1 MQPIKLLPQRIVNQ
15 IAAGEVIERPSSV
28 VKELIENA
36 IDAGSTEITVRIVDG
51 GKNFISVADNGS
63 GMDRDSLEMCIMSH
77 ATSKLTSENLF
88 DIHTF
93 GFRGE
98 ALPSIASVSRLSIT
112 TSDNDNNEAWQLQ
125 MEGQNNLG
133 TNPSSRAKGTTIEV
147 RDLFFATPARL
158 KFLKSES
165 YEAERC
171 KEIFNDL
178 ALANCGVSFKFIDT
192 EKEKAFYIKT
202 NDLKKRVDDIF
213 GESFSKNI
221 FDIEGKSGDL
231 SIHGYISVPTFNKSA
246 SNCQYFFV
254 NGRLVKEKIFTAALK
269 SAYAGLIPN
278 GRYAAAI
285 LYIDMPYGDVDVN
298 VHPAKTEIRF
308 RDAAKVRSFV
318 VSELRKAIETY
329 GSNRATTDM
338 MDRFYASISNPLSAI
353 PTGIVYGSREDSGRS
368 ENGSR
373 SRSSRSSFATTT
385 AVTATNNTAMSTVPN
400 NAAAT
405 MEATARVI
413 PEAAYEPEIVERPWV
428 QTHTQANTGRK
439 TETQTADVLAFPKN
453 PKYDTNY
460 NKYDTKYDMFSSN
473 GDKSSKFA
481 DSKLNE
487 KTKIRQLTPLNVENM
502 PEIAGKDAQISL
514 GNAIFQVNNTY
525 IIAESSDSIVI
536 VDQHAAAERIML
548 EELKNKLKL
557 QSQSLLIPEEI
568 SLNNAQIELLKSYN
582 ELLIKLGVYIEYKD
596 GNNKDGNN
604 TDNISSLS
612 TIAVTAIPALL
623 ETSDAKAM
631 MDDIIDELST
641 FGDTYT
647 LDDKIHTIL
656 STISCHSSLRA
667 GKKLSVD
674 EMNYLLRKMERTT
687 NIAQCCHGRPSYITL
702 TFKDLNNFFERS

>member
-1 MQPIKLLPQRIVNQ
+1 MQPIKLLPRRIVNQ

-28 VKELIENA
+28 VKELLENA
-36 IDAGSTEITVRIVDG
+36 IDAGSTEVSVKIVDG

-63 GMDRDSLEMCIMSH
+63 GMDRNSLEMCVMSH

-112 TSDNDNNEAWQLQ
+112 TADNANSEAWRLQ

-133 TNPSSRAKGTTIEV
+133 ISPSSRAKGTTIEV

-165 YEAERC
+165 YESERC
-171 KEIFNDL
+171 REIFNDL
-178 ALANCGVSFKFIDT
+178 ALANCGVSFRFMDS
-192 EKEKAFYIKT
+192 EKEKAFYCKT
-202 NDLKKRVDDIF
+202 GDLKKRVNDIF
-213 GESFSKNI
+213 GESFSKNV
-221 FDIEGKSGDL
+221 FDIEGKNDNL

-254 NGRLVKEKIFTAALK
+254 NGRLVKDKTFASALK
-269 SAYAGLIPN
+269 SAYAGLIPH
-278 GRYAAAI
+278 GRYPAAI
-285 LYIDMPYGDVDVN
+285 LYLDMPYSDVDVN

-308 RDAAKVRSFV
+308 RNAETVRSFV
-318 VSELRKAIETY
+318 VSKLRKAIESY

-353 PTGIVYGSREDSGRS
+353 PTGVVSGGGSGSRASIGTAA
-368 ENGSR
+368 GSTTVA
-373 SRSSRSSFATTT
+373 ATIP
-385 AVTATNNTAMSTVPN
+385 PN
-400 NAAAT
+400 T
-405 MEATARVI
+405 MEATARAIV
-413 PEAAYEPEIVERPWV
+413 EPEMVDWKRARAQVRADEKPRE
-428 QTHTQANTGRK
+428 K
-439 TETQTADVLAFPKN
+439 TADVLAFPKSQ
-453 PKYDTNY
+453 KSDAIYG
-460 NKYDTKYDMFSSN
+460 SV
-473 GDKSSKFA
+473 DKSPKF
-481 DSKLNE
+481 SEKKLE
-487 KTKIRQLTPLNVENM
+487 DEAEVHSLPPLHVENM
-502 PEIAGKDAQISL
+502 SEIAAKNAQISL

-525 IIAESSDSIVI
+525 IIAESADSIVI

-548 EELKNKLKL
+548 EELKSKLKL

-568 SLNNAQIELLKSYN
+568 SLSSAQIELLKSYN
-582 ELLIKLGVYIEYKD
+582 ELLTKLGVYIEYKN
-596 GNNKDGNN
+596 GGASPSS
-604 TDNISSLS
+604 IS
-612 TIAVTAIPALL
+612 VTAIPALL

-631 MDDIIDELST
+631 MDDIVNELSM

-667 GKKLSVD
+667 GKKLSID
-674 EMNYLLRKMERTT
+674 EMNYLLRKMERTA